1 MFKTQRALGGH
12 TSKGHPGKSLKY
24 AKKIKTR
31 EKRASHRF
39 FLDKAKEMYAE
50 LYPG

>member
-12 TSKGHPGKSLKY
+12 TSKGHPGKSSKY

-31 EKRASHRF
+31 EKRTSHRF
-39 FLDKAKEMYAE
+39 FLDEAKKKYAE